1 MNDKDY
7 IGKDK
12 IYHFAVCLA
21 LAFIYPLLA
30 IVAAFSK
37 EMYDATRPNNH
48 FCIWDLTADF
58 IGFVIG
64 TSLHIWVF

>member
-12 IYHFAVCLA
+12 LYHFLVCLI

-30 IVAAFSK
+30 IVAAFGK
-37 EMYDATRPNNH
+37 EFYDATKANNH

-58 IGFVIG
+58 IGFCIG
-64 TSLHIWVF
+64 TALHIWVF